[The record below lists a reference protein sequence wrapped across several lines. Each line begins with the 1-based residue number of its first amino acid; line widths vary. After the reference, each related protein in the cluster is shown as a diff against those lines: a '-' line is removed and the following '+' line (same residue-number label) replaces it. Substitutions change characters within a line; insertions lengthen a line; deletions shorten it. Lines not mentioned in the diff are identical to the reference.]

1 MVTVD
6 KALTR
11 GQLTVNLPVFIIMFG
26 VMGLCFYLAILNYI
40 PFYFAPTSI
49 VLGPAVAWI
58 YWSFAITRWRIWA
71 FSNVDDVHELK
82 ALAVSGQLIW
92 PDGSFFERTEI
103 RTKKERILIN
113 ELEKRFKESK
123 KKKQFIDDPTI
134 APVTKIFYS
143 KFNLIYELL
152 LMTACL
158 SFGVYL
164 LITKDSWIFGTVL
177 ILVGAFFA
185 VKDFKK
191 LSTFEPQIILDDKG
205 IEIIGDRYSWT
216 EIQDF
221 TATLETFG
229 KNSNSY
235 LILETSSGTIKM
247 NIDDYDT
254 TFRQLRHILTIY
266 KGRFDKATTANSVFM
281 PAAGDV
287 LK

>member
-6 KALTR
+6 KVLTR
-11 GQLTVNLPVFIIMFG
+11 GQLMVNIPVFIIMFG
-26 VMGLCFYLAILNYI
+26 VMGLCFYLAILKFI

-82 ALAVSGQLIW
+82 SLAISGQLIW

-123 KKKQFIDDPTI
+123 KKKQFVDDPTI
-134 APVTKIFYS
+134 PPVTKIFYS
-143 KFNLIYELL
+143 KFNLIYGLV
-152 LMTACL
+152 LMIGCL

-164 LITKDSWIFGTVL
+164 LMTKDSWIFGTVL
-177 ILVGAFFA
+177 ILIGAYFGI
-185 VKDFKK
+185 KDFKK
-191 LSTFEPQIILDDKG
+191 LSTFEPQIILDNKG
-205 IEIIGDRYSWT
+205 IEVNGDRYSWT

-221 TATLETFG
+221 TTTIEGLG
-229 KNSNSY
+229 KNSNTF
-235 LILETSSGTIKM
+235 LILETPNETIKQ
-247 NIDDYDT
+247 NIDDYNT
-254 TFRQLRHILTIY
+254 TFRQLRHILNIY
-266 KGRFDKATTANSVFM
+266 KGRFDQATTANKMF
-281 PAAGDV
+281 
-287 LK
+287 LQ

>member
-1 MVTVD
+1 MVTVY

-11 GQLTVNLPVFIIMFG
+11 GQLTVNVPVFIIMFG
-26 VMGLCFYLAILNYI
+26 VMGLCFYLATQKHI
-40 PFYFAPTSI
+40 PSYFAPTSI
-49 VLGPAVAWI
+49 VFGPLVAWI

-82 ALAVSGQLIW
+82 ALAISGQLIW

-103 RTKKERILIN
+103 RTNKERILIN

-123 KKKQFIDDPTI
+123 KKKQFVDDPSI
-134 APVTKIFYS
+134 PPVTKIFYS
-143 KFNLIYELL
+143 KFNLIYEIL

-164 LITKDSWIFGTVL
+164 LITVDSWIFGTGL
-177 ILVGAFFA
+177 ILVGAYFA
-185 VKDFKK
+185 IKDFKK
-191 LSTFEPQIILDDKG
+191 LATFEPQIILDNQG
-205 IEIIGDRYSWT
+205 IEITGDNYPWT

-235 LILETSSGTIKM
+235 LILETSSGTVKI

-254 TFRQLRHILTIY
+254 SFRQLRHILNIY
-266 KGRFDKATTANSVFM
+266 KGRFDQATTANKMF
-281 PAAGDV
+281 
-287 LK
+287 LQ

>member
-6 KALTR
+6 KALIR
-11 GQLTVNLPVFIIMFG
+11 GQLAVNIPVFIIMFG
-26 VMGLCFYLAILNYI
+26 VMGLLFYLATKKLI
-40 PFYFAPTSI
+40 PFYFGPTSI
-49 VLGPAVAWI
+49 VLGPLVAWI

-82 ALAVSGQLIW
+82 ALAISGQLIW

-103 RTKKERILIN
+103 RTKKERVLIN

-123 KKKQFIDDPTI
+123 KRKQFIDDPSI
-134 APVTKIFYS
+134 PSVTKIFYS
-143 KFNLIYELL
+143 KFNLIYEIL

-164 LITKDSWIFGTVL
+164 LITKDSWIFGTGL
-177 ILVGAFFA
+177 ILVGAYFA
-185 VKDFKK
+185 IKDFKK
-191 LSTFEPQIILDDKG
+191 LSTFEPQIILDNKG
-205 IEIIGDRYSWT
+205 IEITGDSYPWT

-235 LILETSSGTIKM
+235 LILDTSSGTVKI

-254 TFRQLRHILTIY
+254 SFSQLRHILNIY
-266 KGRFDKATTANSVFM
+266 KGRFDQATTANNVF
-281 PAAGDV
+281 ASSGVDA
-287 LK
+287 

>member
-11 GQLTVNLPVFIIMFG
+11 GQLTVNIPVFFIMFG
-26 VMGLCFYLAILNYI
+26 VMGLCFYLAILKLI

-49 VLGPAVAWI
+49 LLGPVVAWI

-71 FSNVDDVHELK
+71 FSNVNDVHELK
-82 ALAVSGQLIW
+82 TLAISGQLIW

-103 RTKKERILIN
+103 RTNKERILIN
-113 ELEKRFKESK
+113 ELEKRFKEPK
-123 KKKQFIDDPTI
+123 KKKQFIDDPSI
-134 APVTKIFYS
+134 PPVTKIFYS
-143 KFNLIYELL
+143 KLNLIYELV

-164 LITKDSWIFGTVL
+164 LVTKDSWIFGTGL
-177 ILVGAFFA
+177 ILVGAYFA
-185 VKDFKK
+185 IKDFKK
-191 LSTFEPQIILDDKG
+191 LSTFEPQIILDNKG
-205 IEIIGDRYSWT
+205 IEITGDNYPWT
-216 EIQDF
+216 EIQEF

-235 LILETSSGTIKM
+235 LILETSSGTVKI

-254 TFRQLRHILTIY
+254 TFRQLRHILSIY
-266 KGRFDKATTANSVFM
+266 KGRFDKATTANNVF
-281 PAAGDV
+281 ASSGVDA
-287 LK
+287 

>member
-11 GQLTVNLPVFIIMFG
+11 GQLAVNIPVFIIMFG
-26 VMGLCFYLAILNYI
+26 VMGLLFYLATKKLI
-40 PFYFAPTSI
+40 PFYFGPTSI
-49 VLGPAVAWI
+49 VLGPLVAWI

-82 ALAVSGQLIW
+82 ALAISGQLIW

-103 RTKKERILIN
+103 RTKKERVLIN

-123 KKKQFIDDPTI
+123 KRKQFIDDPSI
-134 APVTKIFYS
+134 PSVTKIFYS
-143 KFNLIYELL
+143 KFNLIYEIL

-164 LITKDSWIFGTVL
+164 LITKDSWIFGTGL
-177 ILVGAFFA
+177 ILVGAYFA
-185 VKDFKK
+185 IKDFKK
-191 LSTFEPQIILDDKG
+191 LSTFEPQIILDNKG
-205 IEIIGDRYSWT
+205 IEITGDSYPWT

-235 LILETSSGTIKM
+235 LILETSSGTVKI

-254 TFRQLRHILTIY
+254 SFRQLRHILNIY
-266 KGRFDKATTANSVFM
+266 KGRFDQATTANKM
-281 PAAGDV
+281 
-287 LK
+287 LLQ